1 MSLILYASIPR
12 FERKLIGLFRKPV
25 PTLLLF
31 AFSLVVS
38 GSSSWAGDGD
48 WQHAPRSRDYPANK
62 IYRGKPAPVLL
73 ESPKAKLYRTVLRK
87 GAKGGPNFAG
97 HYTVIAWGCG
107 LDSFELAVVGAMT
120 GKVWFPPFECIS
132 LAGGFGLP
140 SPYRSDFPNPAY

>member
-48 WQHAPRSRDYPANK
+48 WQHAPRPRDYPVHK
-62 IYRGKPAPVLL
+62 IYRGKPAPVRL